1 MTIGNF
7 LIQLLLFLPALALM
21 VGFPWLVLRLV
32 RRGRPSMTPLPITED
47 GVGGKVV
54 PLVAAFAGMSALPWV
69 ALASNNRNPRL
80 VITSTGITTKVIRQQ
95 DHRWAT
101 ITEVDVKTLGAT
113 VNLIFTFADSAFT
126 FTGNV
131 GSTILARQVL
141 TLLAGRVPL
150 SDRARTV
157 LSGTE

>member
-1 MTIGNF
+1 MTIGTILIHLLTF
-7 LIQLLLFLPALALM
+7 LAGLAFMVGLPWLAL
-21 VGFPWLVLRLV
+21 RRV
-32 RRGRPSMTPLPITED
+32 RRGRPSLTPLPITDD
-47 GVGGKVV
+47 GAGGKVV
-54 PLVAAFAGMSALPWV
+54 PLVAAFAGVPALPWV
-69 ALASNNRNPRL
+69 AVASNNRNPRL
-80 VITSTGITTKVIRQQ
+80 VVTSTGITVKVIRQQ
-95 DHRWAT
+95 DHRWAM